1 MNGVG
6 AVTGRRKVL
15 VTVSLAAV
23 LFVSSLFLPAVR
35 FLGEGPG
42 WASLVLSGS
51 FLLEPLDLFRRS
63 LFFSPLQKLYSTF
76 LWLPFVFSVSIFAR
90 LAIRRSAPVPA
101 WLFVAQL
108 ISVFY
113 TLAALVVFAPGFFL
127 VGFYVWLASLASLAA
142 LAVAAKATRRQVHV

>member
-6 AVTGRRKVL
+6 AVIGRRRVL
-15 VTVSLAAV
+15 VTVLLAAV

-63 LFFSPLQKLYSTF
+63 LFFSPLQKLYSAF
-76 LWLPFVFSVSIFAR
+76 LWLPFVFSVSIFVR
-90 LAIRRSAPVPA
+90 LGIRRSAPVPA
-101 WLFVAQL
+101 WLFVSQV

-113 TLAALVVFAPGFFL
+113 TLAAPVVFSPGFFL
-127 VGFYVWLASLASLAA
+127 VGFYVWLASLAA
-142 LAVAAKATRRQVHV
+142 LAVAAKATRRQPQV